1 MKNENFF
8 QFRTNN
14 NNNKKKPSTFHSE
27 MKTYGKFYLKGGS
40 SQKCGQII
48 KG

>member
-14 NNNKKKPSTFHSE
+14 KKKTSTFHSE